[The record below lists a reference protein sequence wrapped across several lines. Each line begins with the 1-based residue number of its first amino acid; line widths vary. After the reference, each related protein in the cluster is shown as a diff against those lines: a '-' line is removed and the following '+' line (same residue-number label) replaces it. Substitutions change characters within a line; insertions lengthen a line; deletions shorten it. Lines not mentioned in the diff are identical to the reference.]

1 MEESSDEDDGSSA
14 YEGNVNALPQPN
26 RLFANRGGFCLGSKC
41 HTGTDNTSEGN
52 ASPSETTRRR
62 KSTGADDLS
71 MFFRGALI
79 QKKRLLQDIVQ
90 ELSDGQRN
98 LGCSASRGSNC

>member
-1 MEESSDEDDGSSA
+1 MLYRNQIDSLLTGEGFVLEASATPEPTILVREDA
-14 YEGNVNALPQPN
+14 
-26 RLFANRGGFCLGSKC
+26 F
-41 HTGTDNTSEGN
+41 
-52 ASPSETTRRR
+52 PSETTRRR